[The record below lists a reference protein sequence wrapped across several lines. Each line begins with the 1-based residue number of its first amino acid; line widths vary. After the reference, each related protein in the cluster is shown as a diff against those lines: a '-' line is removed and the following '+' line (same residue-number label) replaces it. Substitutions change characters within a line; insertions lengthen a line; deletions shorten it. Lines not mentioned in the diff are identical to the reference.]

1 MVGSNAAR
9 YGGFRM
15 KRLLRRLLL
24 VVLAMA
30 VAVVLLAALTP
41 QGKTAVR
48 AALFIPQVLPAIPLK
63 PQEWVTPD
71 PTLKDIRFPTATGE
85 GVADLYVPGT
95 AGRHSAVVF
104 FQGVVP
110 GGRYDSRIV
119 ALGKGLARA
128 GMVVMIPWSE
138 TQIEQRIA
146 PDDVDNLVRA
156 FQHLRTLDIVD
167 PERVG
172 MGGIC
177 VGASMATVAA
187 QDDRIRDQ
195 VRFVNF
201 FAGYYD
207 AADLARAIATNSRF
221 GEDYVVPWRPDKL
234 TRRVF
239 SYHLIDG
246 VTDAADKELL
256 LRIFDQGDS
265 QAEDE
270 TDSLSPDAMAVYR
283 LLKGVAPEE
292 VDAVMAQLSPRTT
305 EFFQAISPKTK
316 IDRLKA
322 RMLIMHDRADRLVP
336 SEESRRLAH
345 ALGEAGDTYFTEFS
359 LFQKQIRVHMD
370 ESGSIGPIDYAKE
383 AFKLYLHMYNIMRE
397 VS

>member
-1 MVGSNAAR
+1 
-9 YGGFRM
+9 M
-15 KRLLRRLLL
+15 KRLLRRLFL
-24 VVLAMA
+24 VLVAVA
-30 VAVVLLAALTP
+30 VAVVLLATLTP
-41 QGKTAVR
+41 QGKAAVR

-71 PTLKDIRFPTATGE
+71 PTLKEIRFPTASGE

-95 AGRHSAVVF
+95 GGRHSAVVF

-110 GGRYDSRIV
+110 GGRYDPRIV
-119 ALGKGLARA
+119 DLGNGLARA

-138 TQIEQRIA
+138 TQTEQQIVPA
-146 PDDVDNLVRA
+146 DIDVLVRA
-156 FQHLRTLDIVD
+156 FQHLQTLDMVD

-187 QDDRIRDQ
+187 QDERIRDQ

-207 AADLARAIATNSRF
+207 AADLARAIATKSRF
-221 GEDYVVPWRPDKL
+221 GEDYVAPWQPDRL

-239 SYHLIDG
+239 QYHLIDG
-246 VTDAADKELL
+246 VSDVGDRNLL
-256 LRIFDQGDS
+256 VRIFYQDDS

-270 TDSLSPDAMAVYR
+270 ADSLSPGAMAVYR

-292 VDAVMAQLSPRTT
+292 VDAVMAQLSPKTM
-305 EFFQAISPKTK
+305 EFFRAISPRTN
-316 IDRLKA
+316 IGNLKA

-336 SEESRRLAH
+336 SEESRRLAE
-345 ALGEAGDTYFTEFS
+345 ALGEDGDTYFTEFS
-359 LFQKQIRVHMD
+359 LFQSQIQVHMD
-370 ESGSIGPIDYAKE
+370 ASDSIGPIDFAKE

>member
-1 MVGSNAAR
+1 
-9 YGGFRM
+9 M

-24 VVLAMA
+24 VLAAVA
-30 VAVVLLAALTP
+30 VAVVLLATFTP
-41 QGKTAVR
+41 QGKAAVQ

-71 PTLKDIRFPTATGE
+71 PTLEMIRFPTATGE
-85 GVADLYVPGT
+85 GLADLYLPGT
-95 AGRHSAVVF
+95 DGKHSAVVF

-110 GGRYDSRIV
+110 GGRYDPRMV
-119 ALGKGLARA
+119 ALGEGLARA
-128 GMVVMIPWSE
+128 GMVVMVPWSE
-138 TQIEQRIA
+138 TQIEQRVA
-146 PDDVDNLVRA
+146 PTDIDVLVRA
-156 FQHLRTLDIVD
+156 FEYLRTVDAVD

-187 QDDRIRDQ
+187 QDVRIRDE

-221 GEDYVVPWRPDKL
+221 GEDYVAPWRPDKL

-239 SYHLIDG
+239 QYHLIEG
-246 VTDAADKELL
+246 VTQAADKELL
-256 LRIFDQGDS
+256 ERIFYG
-265 QAEDE
+265 EDKAAADE
-270 TDSLSPDAMAVYR
+270 IGSLPPSALAVYR
-283 LLKGVAPEE
+283 LLKGVTPEE
-292 VDAVMAQLSPRTT
+292 VDAVMAQLSPSTV
-305 EFFQAISPKTK
+305 EFFRSISPKTN
-316 IDRLKA
+316 IGDLKA

-336 SEESRRLAH
+336 SEESRRLAQ

-359 LFQKQIRVHMD
+359 LFQAQIQVHKD
-370 ESGSIGPIDYAKE
+370 ESDSIGPIEYTKE

>member
-1 MVGSNAAR
+1 M
-9 YGGFRM
+9 
-15 KRLLRRLLL
+15 
-24 VVLAMA
+24 
-30 VAVVLLAALTP
+30 
-41 QGKTAVR
+41 
-48 AALFIPQVLPAIPLK
+48 
-63 PQEWVTPD
+63 
-71 PTLKDIRFPTATGE
+71 
-85 GVADLYVPGT
+85 PGT
-95 AGRHSAVVF
+95 SGRHSAVVF

-110 GGRYDSRIV
+110 GGRYDPRIV
-119 ALGKGLARA
+119 ALGEGLARA
-128 GMVVMIPWSE
+128 GMIVMIPWSE
-138 TQIEQRIA
+138 TQVEQRIVPA
-146 PDDVDNLVRA
+146 DVDVLVRA
-156 FQHLRTLDIVD
+156 FQHLRALDIVD

-187 QDDRIRDQ
+187 QDERIRDQ

-221 GEDYVVPWRPDKL
+221 GEDYVAPWRPDRL
-234 TRRVF
+234 TRQVF
-239 SYHLIDG
+239 QYHLIDG
-246 VTDAADKELL
+246 VADTADRNLL
-256 LRIFDQGDS
+256 VRIFYEDDS

-270 TDSLSPDAMAVYR
+270 ADSLSPSAKAVYR

-292 VDAVMAQLSPRTT
+292 VDAVMAQLSPSTMA
-305 EFFQAISPKTK
+305 FFRSISPKTN
-316 IDRLKA
+316 IGDLKA

-336 SEESRRLAH
+336 SEESRRLAE

-359 LFQKQIRVHMD
+359 LFQAQIQVHMD
-370 ESGSIGPIDYAKE
+370 DSGSIGPIDYARE